1 MAETDALGD
10 PRSSMT
16 RGVRVRRGSTDSIVN
31 MTIIPLADR
40 PDLATVVAEW
50 HFDEW
55 GHLYPG
61 GTFDGRTAALSGSW
75 RTLRATA
82 GRQRRKAAVER
93 PSSEPVPP

>member
-1 MAETDALGD
+1 
-10 PRSSMT
+10 
-16 RGVRVRRGSTDSIVN
+16 

-61 GTFDGRTAALSGSW
+61 GTLDGRTAALSGSW